1 MMPLQILHFTEM
13 NASLQNWSQRHFIH
27 HTPASVATAA
37 ADDDGFFQSTF
48 AYFVIVGR
56 GYGYIQLTLPSTPR
70 DYRKNIFQM
79 RINAFANN
87 MAKCTSPSIAR
98 MHLQQIR
105 CQSNLILFSLRKI
118 FSTDT

>member
-27 HTPASVATAA
+27 HKRASVAAAA
-37 ADDDGFFQSTF
+37 ADGFFLSTC

-70 DYRKNIFQM
+70 DYRKNT
-79 RINAFANN
+79 NA
-87 MAKCTSPSIAR
+87 
-98 MHLQQIR
+98 
-105 CQSNLILFSLRKI
+105 KI
-118 FSTDT
+118 FSKCE